1 MKKILLVIVLI
12 IVVAIAGIAGYLKF
26 ALPDVAP
33 SPDLK
38 VTVTPERIA
47 HGEYLAN
54 HVAVC
59 MDCHSTRDWSRFA
72 GPIAPGTLG
81 KGGEYFGREMG
92 FPGSFYSKNITP
104 QNLGSWTDGEIY
116 RTITT
121 GVNKNGEALFPV
133 MPYLHYG
140 KMDKEDVYDIIAYL
154 RQLPVIKSTIPQRS
168 IDFPMSFI
176 LNTIPAN
183 SIPLERPAKT
193 DLVKYGGYI
202 VTIAAC
208 IECHTQVKQG
218 QPIPELAYG
227 GGREFQM
234 PNGTVR
240 SANITPDAETGLGNW
255 TEDAFI
261 ARFKAYTDT
270 ANIFKVTAGQV
281 NTIMPWPMYAGMDT
295 TDIRA
300 IYAYLKTL
308 QPIKNKVEH
317 FQLAENKDLKK

>member
-1 MKKILLVIVLI
+1 MKKVFLI
-12 IVVAIAGIAGYLKF
+12 IFLIVIIAIAGIAGYLKF
-26 ALPDVAP
+26 ALPNMEPA
-33 SPDLK
+33 PDLTI
-38 VTVTPERIA
+38 TVTPDRIK

-59 MDCHSTRDWSRFA
+59 MDCHSTRDWSRFT
-72 GPIAPGTLG
+72 GPLLPGTLG

-104 QNLGSWTDGEIY
+104 ENLGTWTDGEIF

-121 GVNKNGEALFPV
+121 GVDKNGEALFPV
-133 MPYLHYG
+133 MPYSHYG

-154 RQLPVIKSTIPQRS
+154 RQLPSVKNDIPQRS
-168 IDFPMSFI
+168 IDFPMNFI

-183 SIPLERPAKT
+183 AVPLERPAKT
-193 DLVKYGGYI
+193 DLVNYGNYI

-208 IECHTQVKQG
+208 IECHTQVKKG
-218 QPIPELAYG
+218 QVIPELAYS

-261 ARFKAYTDT
+261 ARFKAYTDS
-270 ANIFKVTAGQV
+270 ANIAQLAANRV
-281 NTIMPWPMYAGMDT
+281 NTIMPWSMYAGMDT
-295 TDIRA
+295 ADLRA
-300 IYAYLKTL
+300 VYAYLKTIN
-308 QPIKNKVEH
+308 PIKNKVEH
-317 FQLAENKDLKK
+317 FQPQAK

>member
-1 MKKILLVIVLI
+1 MKKVFLVILLI
-12 IVVAIAGIAGYLKF
+12 IVVAIGGIAGYLKF
-26 ALPDVAP
+26 ALPDVAAA
-33 SPDLK
+33 PDITI
-38 VTVTPERIA
+38 TVTPERIA
-47 HGEYLAN
+47 RGAYLAN
-54 HVAVC
+54 HITVC
-59 MDCHSTRDWSRFA
+59 MDCHSTRDWSRFT
-72 GPIAPGTLG
+72 GPLAPETLG

-154 RQLPVIKSTIPQRS
+154 RQLPVINSTIPERS
-168 IDFPMSFI
+168 IDFPLNFI

-183 SIPLERPAKT
+183 NTPLERPAKT
-193 DLVKYGGYI
+193 DLVNYGHYI

-208 IECHTQVKQG
+208 IECHTQVKKG
-218 QPIPELAYG
+218 QIIPELAYA

-255 TEDAFI
+255 TEAAFI

-270 ANIFKVTAGQV
+270 ASIFKVTASQV
-281 NTIMPWPMYAGMDT
+281 NTIMPWAMYAGMDT
-295 TDIRA
+295 TDLRA
-300 IYAYLKTL
+300 VYAYLKTIT
-308 QPIKNKVEH
+308 PINNKVEH
-317 FQLAENKDLKK
+317 FQLQAK